1 MADER
6 QSQHIVGL
14 DLLRVAAACLVMMY
28 HFAFWHWTR
37 GNTVLPGAFGAPP
50 WSGIHLDFGWVGVE
64 IFFVI
69 SGYVITLSASGPGMS
84 AARFLRSRF
93 MRLVPCA
100 WICATLAFMVY
111 VWLPAQYSAKI
122 YLDYVATMAFWP
134 LRSIDGV
141 YWTLGIEVSFYILV
155 FALLRLRRLA
165 TLESVVT
172 RIGLASGVFW
182 ACALLTVSLT
192 EAAVGWPATLHML
205 VTRAEANRELQL
217 LLVQHGCFFALGTV
231 MSKAATGG
239 FTRARGLA
247 LASLGAA
254 CVLEI
259 IGQNSIIERASQL
272 SLSALPAVAIWLT
285 AVAVLALAAT
295 CNNSLLRWL
304 GRTAKAVRFAGLTTY
319 PLYLVHNPLGLGL
332 TILLAPYLGL
342 SAMVIGLAGAI
353 IGAAL
358 IARYGE
364 PALSAALRHVWPPA
378 VGGHDLHVRGQLP
391 KAVTV
396 LSGEAQ

>member
-1 MADER
+1 
-6 QSQHIVGL
+6 
-14 DLLRVAAACLVMMY
+14 
-28 HFAFWHWTR
+28 
-37 GNTVLPGAFGAPP
+37 
-50 WSGIHLDFGWVGVE
+50 
-64 IFFVI
+64 
-69 SGYVITLSASGPGMS
+69 
-84 AARFLRSRF
+84 
-93 MRLVPCA
+93 
-100 WICATLAFMVY
+100 
-111 VWLPAQYSAKI
+111 
-122 YLDYVATMAFWP
+122 MAFWP

-259 IGQNSIIERASQL
+259 IGQNSIIAVGAAGSSNLAHRGCRARAGRHVQQL
-272 SLSALPAVAIWLT
+272 PVALAWAYCQSGALRWADDLSAIP
-285 AVAVLALAAT
+285 
-295 CNNSLLRWL
+295 R
-304 GRTAKAVRFAGLTTY
+304 
-319 PLYLVHNPLGLGL
+319 P
-332 TILLAPYLGL
+332 
-342 SAMVIGLAGAI
+342 
-353 IGAAL
+353 
-358 IARYGE
+358 
-364 PALSAALRHVWPPA
+364 
-378 VGGHDLHVRGQLP
+378 
-391 KAVTV
+391 
-396 LSGEAQ
+396 